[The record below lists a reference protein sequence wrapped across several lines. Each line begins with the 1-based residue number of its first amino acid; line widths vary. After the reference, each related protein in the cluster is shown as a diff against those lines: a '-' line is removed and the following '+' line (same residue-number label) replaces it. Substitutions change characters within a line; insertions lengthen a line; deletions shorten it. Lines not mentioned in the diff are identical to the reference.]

1 MRGGRRRGEK
11 KWAAIRMGRQIE
23 GQNNNRGENK
33 MLALAACCKTFIL
46 SVCVSVG
53 AAGCQVTSGQRSRR
67 GEERLSER
75 SNKGRNRKAKQTIR
89 KKKTKK
95 TTTLCFCAHLKCGT
109 LAENTVI

>member
-1 MRGGRRRGEK
+1 MKIIRENMGTVIRGRDKVIEKERKRQSCEEGK
-11 KWAAIRMGRQIE
+11 KWAPIRMRRQIE

-67 GEERLSER
+67 ERR
-75 SNKGRNRKAKQTIR
+75 D
-89 KKKTKK
+89 
-95 TTTLCFCAHLKCGT
+95 
-109 LAENTVI
+109 

>member
-1 MRGGRRRGEK
+1 MKIIRENMGTVIRGRDKVTEKETKLRGK
-11 KWAAIRMGRQIE
+11 KCAAITTGRQIE

-67 GEERLSER
+67 ERR
-75 SNKGRNRKAKQTIR
+75 D
-89 KKKTKK
+89 
-95 TTTLCFCAHLKCGT
+95 
-109 LAENTVI
+109 

>member
-1 MRGGRRRGEK
+1 MKIIRENMGTVIRGRGKVIEKETKLRGGEK
-11 KWAAIRMGRQIE
+11 VGVMRTGRQIE

-67 GEERLSER
+67 ERR
-75 SNKGRNRKAKQTIR
+75 D
-89 KKKTKK
+89 
-95 TTTLCFCAHLKCGT
+95 
-109 LAENTVI
+109 